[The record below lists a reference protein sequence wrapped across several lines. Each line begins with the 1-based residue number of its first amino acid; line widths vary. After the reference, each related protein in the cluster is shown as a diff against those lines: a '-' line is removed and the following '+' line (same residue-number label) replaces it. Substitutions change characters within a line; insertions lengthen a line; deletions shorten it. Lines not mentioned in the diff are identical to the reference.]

1 MEQAY
6 TQLHETERHLIM
18 QARELGLSIRRTAHM
33 LGRSPSTISR
43 EIRRNKEMWY
53 YDANKAQHFAKTR
66 THSSPRSRKIDLYAP
81 LKAYIMRGLGRGWS
95 PQQICGRMR
104 KYHSGD
110 PAMSIS
116 HESIY
121 AHIYAMPR
129 GELRQALIA
138 KLRRKHTNRRKQ
150 GRAAARSD
158 RGRMADMVS
167 IHDRPQDIE
176 GRQVP
181 GHWEGDLIIGQAHKS
196 AVGTLVERSSRYLV
210 LTYLDESRHS
220 AENTRLSFTKNL
232 ENIPKPLL
240 KSLTYDQGKEMSQHK
255 ILAKKLDIDVFF
267 CDPHSPWQRGTN
279 ENTNGLVREYLPK
292 GSDLSGYSQADL
304 NDIAE
309 RINTR
314 PRKILDFATPKEVY
328 YEMLEKITQSDGVAL
343 AT

>member
-1 MEQAY
+1 MECTY
-6 TQLHETERHLIM
+6 THLGAVERQLIM
-18 QARELGLSIRRTAHM
+18 QAREFGLGIRATAQM

-43 EIRRNKEMWY
+43 EIRRHKEPWGY
-53 YDANKAQHFAKTR
+53 EAHKAQYAAQRNRHKSRRPRKLAA
-66 THSSPRSRKIDLYAP
+66 HSP
-81 LKAYIMRGLGRGWS
+81 LRQAVLRGLTRGWS

-104 KYHSGD
+104 KDNKDD
-110 PAMSIS
+110 PTMSIS

-121 AHIYAMPR
+121 AYIYAMPR

-138 KLRRKHTNRRKQ
+138 KLRRKHPNRRKQ
-150 GRAAARSD
+150 GRAALSN

-167 IHDRPQDIE
+167 IHDRPKDVD
-176 GRQVP
+176 GRRIP
-181 GHWEGDLIIGQAHKS
+181 GHWEGDLIIGQGHKS

-210 LTYLDESRHS
+210 LTYLKESRHT
-220 AENTRLSFTKNL
+220 AQNTRLSFTKNL
-232 ENIPKPLL
+232 ENVPKPLL

-255 ILAKKLDIDVFF
+255 MLAKELKIDVYF

-292 GSDLSGYSQADL
+292 GTDLSGYSQHDL
-304 NDIAE
+304 DEIAE

-328 YEMLEKITQSDGVAL
+328 YDVLENTTQSDGVAL